1 MGDWAWELRLFCSA
15 DIVGSTAFKA
25 QNSPSKRPE
34 WASTFSEFF
43 RFFPQAVDAAYER
56 LPGGFHKPSAAMQA
70 WKFVGDEILFSVAIA
85 NHKEGASHVWAF
97 KSAISSFPELQWK
110 PKGIPLDLKAT
121 GWIAGF
127 PVSNRKVEIPGSD
140 GVDYIGPSVDLGFR
154 LAKFSTPRKFVVSG
168 SLALLVLDGIHSCDL
183 PSDSVV
189 LYLDGTESLK
199 VSDRRQTVSSR
210 LLRYARWSGP

>member
-1 MGDWAWELRLFCSA
+1 MSDWAWELRLFCSA
-15 DIVGSTAFKA
+15 GIVGSTAFKA

-43 RFFPQAVDAAYER
+43 RFFPQAVDAAYEK
-56 LPGGFHKPSAAMQA
+56 LPVGFHKPAAALQA
-70 WKFVGDEILFSVAIA
+70 WKFVGDEILFSVAIT
-85 NHKEGASHVWAF
+85 NHKEGASHVRAF
-97 KSAISSFPELQWK
+97 KNAISSFPEIQWK

-127 PVSNRKVEIPGSD
+127 PVSNRKVEIPGTD

-168 SLALLVLDGIHSCDL
+168 SLALLVLDGIHSCEL

-189 LYLDGTESLK
+189 LYLDGTVSLK
-199 VSDRRQTVSSR
+199 GVID
-210 LLRYARWSGP
+210 GKP